1 MPLAFASKNRELEIK
16 KVNVQESIRKHLQEM
31 GITVGGK
38 ITLLSSDCGNVIVIV
53 KEGRLCLDKTLAGR
67 ILVA

>member
-1 MPLAFASKNRELEIK
+1 MPLAFTKKNRELEIK

-38 ITLLSSDCGNVIVIV
+38 ITLLSSDGGNVIVIV

>member
-38 ITLLSSDCGNVIVIV
+38 ITLLSSDGGNVIVIV
-53 KEGRLCLDKTLAGR
+53 KEGMLCLDKTLAGR